1 MSPHKRLGALAILW
15 VLTAGIVMAS
25 AQTISAP
32 KLELIKQAMAAMKID
47 QRIEGLVRQRI
58 EAKVAAL
65 KIANPGLSDS
75 LVALARAHITDTY
88 EAHLD
93 TRDGLLTRIHVV
105 LDRRLTEDDLKFAVN
120 FKGSDHGKR
129 YRELVPRVI
138 AESVEAGR
146 LWSDALEP
154 TIQSRLQAALRGSA
168 VTF

>member
-1 MSPHKRLGALAILW
+1 MSHPKRFGGLAILW

-47 QRIEGLVRQRI
+47 QRIEGLVRQRVD
-58 EAKVAAL
+58 AKVAAL
-65 KIANPGLSDS
+65 KIENPGLSDS
-75 LVALARAHITDTY
+75 LADVARAVITDTY
-88 EAHLD
+88 ETNLHG
-93 TRDGLLTRIHVV
+93 REGLMTRIHVV

-120 FKGSDHGKR
+120 FKGSDQGKR

-138 AESVEAGR
+138 AESVDAGR
-146 LWSDALEP
+146 VWGEALEP